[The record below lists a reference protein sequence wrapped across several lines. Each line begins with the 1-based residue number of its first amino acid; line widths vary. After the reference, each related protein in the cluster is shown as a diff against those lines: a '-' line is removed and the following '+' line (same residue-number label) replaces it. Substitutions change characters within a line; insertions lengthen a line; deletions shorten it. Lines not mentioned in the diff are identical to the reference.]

1 MRQIQPTIWTNN
13 GLTATQLI
21 VTCAGDDYA
30 TARTYA
36 WTLLT
41 AEGAAVDAGA
51 IEESGA
57 TYTPVIP
64 SVDYAYNYVAAN
76 LSQPLTLIVS

>member
-1 MRQIQPTIWTNN
+1 MKIQPKVWTNN

-30 TARTYA
+30 TKRTYA

-41 AEGAAVDAGA
+41 EDGAPVDAGA
-51 IEESGA
+51 IEESGP
-57 TYTPVIP
+57 TYTPVIA
-64 SVDYAYNYVAAN
+64 SVAYVYNYVAGN
-76 LSQPLTLIVS
+76 LSQPLTLIGS